1 MMSDVS
7 TPAMPED
14 GAESS
19 AVLDG
24 NAAAGEFTGIL
35 AGDPTTVV
43 VCCASCG
50 ARQAFGQLQAYLGGP
65 GTVLRCR
72 ACEAMVARVAHTPR
86 GTWLDA
92 SGSSSWLFR
101 RTSDPA

>member
-1 MMSDVS
+1 MSDLS

-14 GAESS
+14 AAESS

-24 NAAAGEFTGIL
+24 NAAAGEFTAIF
-35 AGDPTTVV
+35 ASDPTTVT
-43 VCCASCG
+43 VCCGSCG
-50 ARQAFGQLQAYLGGP
+50 AQQAFGQLQAYLGGP

-72 ACEAMVARVAHTPR
+72 ACEAMVARVAHTPC
-86 GTWLDA
+86 GTWLDI

-101 RTSDPA
+101 RSPNPP